1 MNENSFIDVVADIGD
16 DIGQIFGKL
25 GFTESETKQI
35 INSMQSEGLFDGLHI
50 RGVWTEN
57 GEIKVAQDTGVMNDA
72 GQYVVRLN
80 QDSLDVIAK
89 TIAASQDSDSPID
102 LDGKVPEIQSLA
114 SSITQSS
121 NPTPEEV
128 AQTIEPTYETSDPDF
143 FEDHVEATE
152 AMPIAEHSDFEQE
165 SPTTQEDSNQAYES
179 EQDHSHDRAQDH
191 TSRPTAVSDSMGI
204 DDFDTPEQRR
214 QKHGNKKRVSILV
227 NQEDSEATFAQ
238 NDNRGQS
245 EQKSRKIPVT
255 DADYQ
260 EIEQAFIAPQVGP
273 ELPTHDKRSSH
284 ALHTRNAIT
293 VNSNEDTGTSIFV
306 NTTAPAAASFS
317 SDQTLEQDQ
326 LTAADTQDDRNT
338 RAMLRAM
345 ADGTESAPVMDLAGN
360 YTGEFITQDGVTFV
374 PNQNASPLTEDQAQ
388 EIDQQHIPDGAF
400 GMPLIHADG
409 SPSGFYIGRDGSIY
423 LPEEHGALQDEYN
436 KVRAMQ
442 EAQEQGVAS
451 VPVKDEFGQ
460 LTGELITPDGTV
472 YVPEQMPY
480 GDTGSYSANPMPFDS
495 QPGYGE
501 QAWDNQMQPR
511 TMQPVAMG
519 DYPTA
524 AESFEPNADPYFGKT
539 AWHDTYNGYGNDSF
553 IKNDTNIPGVM

>member
-25 GFTESETKQI
+25 GFTESEAKQI
-35 INSMQSEGLFDGLHI
+35 ISTMQSEGLFDGLHI

-57 GEIKVAQDTGVMNDA
+57 GEINVAQDTGVMNEA

-80 QDSLDVIAK
+80 QDALNVIAN
-89 TIAASQDSDSPID
+89 TIATSQDSDSPIV

-114 SSITQSS
+114 RSTPQSL
-121 NPTPEEV
+121 NPTPDEV
-128 AQTIEPTYETSDPDF
+128 AQAIEPTYETSDPDF

-152 AMPIAEHSDFEQE
+152 AMPIAEQSDFEQE
-165 SPTTQEDSNQAYES
+165 P
-179 EQDHSHDRAQDH
+179 
-191 TSRPTAVSDSMGI
+191 PTAVSDSMGI
-204 DDFDTPEQRR
+204 DDFAAPEQRR
-214 QKHGNKKRVSILV
+214 QKHGNKKRVSITV
-227 NQEDSEATFAQ
+227 TDEDSEPTIAQ
-238 NDNRGQS
+238 DNTHSQS
-245 EQKSRKIPVT
+245 DRSSRKIPVS

-260 EIEQAFIAPQVGP
+260 EIEQAFNAPQVGP
-273 ELPTHDKRSSH
+273 EIPTHDNKSSH
-284 ALHTRNAIT
+284 TLHTRNAIT
-293 VNSNEDTGTSIFV
+293 VNSNEVAGTNIFV
-306 NTTAPAAASFS
+306 NTTNPTTTGFGTDHAS
-317 SDQTLEQDQ
+317 EQDQ
-326 LTAADTQDDRNT
+326 FASADTQDDRNT

-360 YTGEFITQDGVTFV
+360 YTGKFITQDGVTFV
-374 PNQNASPLTEDQAQ
+374 PNQNLNPSTQDQTQ

-460 LTGELITPDGTV
+460 FTGELITADGAV
-472 YVPEQMPY
+472 YIPEQLPF
-480 GDTGSYSANPMPFDS
+480 GDTAGYSDNPMPFGDQLS
-495 QPGYGE
+495 YSE
-501 QAWDNQMQPR
+501 QAWNNQIQPR
-511 TMQPVAMG
+511 STQPIAAS
-519 DYPTA
+519 DYPA
-524 AESFEPNADPYFGKT
+524 VAESFEPTTDPYFGKT
-539 AWHDTYNGYGNDSF
+539 AWHDTYNSYAKDSF
-553 IKNDTNIPGVM
+553 NNDTNIPGVM